1 MTSNPVQPRSSNT
14 DSLPVEYAEVVAAA
28 QRVAGYAHC
37 TPAISCAAVNTKG
50 SRFGSRKFFFKGEN
64 LQKVGAFKFRGAMNA
79 VAQLTDEQLKAGVVT
94 HSSGNH
100 AQAIALAA
108 RICGANAWIVMPT
121 TSNPVK
127 REAVIGYGAEVIDCE
142 PTQTARE
149 STAAEVQQHTGAT
162 MIHPYNH
169 PHIIAGQG
177 TAALELVEQVADLDL
192 IIAPVGGGGLISGT
206 CIVAREHGIDVV
218 GAEPIGADDAAR
230 SKAAGKIIPQTNP
243 ETIADGLLTS
253 LGDLTWPYVRDV
265 VERIV
270 TVDDPVT
277 IETMRF
283 FFQRSKYL
291 IEPSSAVAVAAA
303 LSDEVCQNDK
313 WRRIGVIIT
322 GGNVDI
328 DHLPW

>member
-1 MTSNPVQPRSSNT
+1 MTSNPVQPGSSSV
-14 DSLPVEYAEVVAAA
+14 DSLPVSYAEVVAAA
-28 QRVAGYAHC
+28 QRIAGIAHR
-37 TPAISCAAVNTKG
+37 TPAISCAAVNERG
-50 SRFGSRKFFFKGEN
+50 SRFGPRKFFFKGEN

-79 VAQLTDEQLKAGVVT
+79 VAQLNDDQLKAGVVT

-108 RICGANAWIVMPT
+108 RICGAPAWIVMPT

-142 PTQTARE
+142 PTQIARE
-149 STAAEVQQHTGAT
+149 TTAAEVQQRTGAT

-177 TAALELVEQVADLDL
+177 TAALELVDQVADLDL

-206 CIVAREHGIDVV
+206 CIVARKHGIDVM
-218 GAEPIGADDAAR
+218 GAEPTGADDAAR
-230 SKAAGKIIPQTNP
+230 SKAAGKIIPQTSPN
-243 ETIADGLLTS
+243 TIADGLLTS

-265 VERIV
+265 VKRIV

-277 IETMRF
+277 IEVMRF

-303 LSDEVCQNDK
+303 
-313 WRRIGVIIT
+313 
-322 GGNVDI
+322 
-328 DHLPW
+328 